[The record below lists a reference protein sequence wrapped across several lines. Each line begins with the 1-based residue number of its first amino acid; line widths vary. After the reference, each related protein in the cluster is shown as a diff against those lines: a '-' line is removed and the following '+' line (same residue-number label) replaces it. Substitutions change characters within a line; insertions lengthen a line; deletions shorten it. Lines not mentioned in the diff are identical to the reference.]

1 LLCHIPVKNRYLI
14 ELATG
19 AEEIFDIAF
28 LPVGDLLLFWCW
40 NMRFRFLFIQM
51 LFALGVAGRLL
62 GAALTD
68 ELSPEQLSAVDAGS
82 QVVIREDLPD
92 QPWPRVRVYQR
103 VHASPEEVA
112 AVFFDYEK
120 AKSYIPDVLESQ
132 ISKRHSPRVFEVDY
146 KVEVPILPDEMYT
159 ARNEIE
165 MLQPD
170 SYRISWRVLK
180 ALQTKAAVGN
190 LRIER
195 YGDGESLICYMN
207 LVTPGSSVV
216 VLLKNLA
223 MERMEKIVASIA
235 LESEKQKTQAPL
247 DLTRQ
252 IEILRAALSA
262 DTPSNPSADYP

>member
-1 LLCHIPVKNRYLI
+1 
-14 ELATG
+14 
-19 AEEIFDIAF
+19 
-28 LPVGDLLLFWCW
+28 
-40 NMRFRFLFIQM
+40 MRFRFLFIQL
-51 LFALGVAGRLL
+51 LFALGVAGSLL

-68 ELSPEQLSAVDAGS
+68 ELSSEQRSAVAAGS
-82 QVVIREDLPD
+82 QVVIREDIPG

-103 VHASPEEVA
+103 VHAAPEEVA

-132 ISKRHSPRVFEVDY
+132 VSKRHSPRIFEVDY

-165 MLQPD
+165 MLQLG

-195 YGDGESLICYMN
+195 YGDSESLICYMN
-207 LVTPGSSVV
+207 LVTPGSSVA

-223 MERMEKIVASIA
+223 MKRMEKIVAAIA
-235 LESEKQKTQAPL
+235 LESEKQKTQAPR
-247 DLTRQ
+247 DLARQ
-252 IEILRAALSA
+252 IEILRAAISA
-262 DTPSNPSADYP
+262 ATPSNPSSDKP